1 MNVLDNLLTENQI
14 DEFETEYEKWL
25 DKLNDG
31 FVLPEPEDFGDIP
44 Y

>member
-1 MNVLDNLLTENQI
+1 MNILDNLLTENQI

-31 FVLPEPEDFGDIP
+31 LVLPEPEDFGDIP